1 MKCSRT
7 YFIDVFPELA
17 VLVSN
22 VELGLWVIYAERGLT
37 PVDVS
42 VKLYEYEI
50 LLIGSKNSV
59 HN

>member
-22 VELGLWVIYAERGLT
+22 VELGLWVIYAERSLT
-37 PVDVS
+37 PVHVS